1 MAGRVFS
8 IYRIVSAVGK
18 HIIAGYAL
26 TCGDISIRTE
36 EPFQFRAIVAA
47 IEVVEAGGFVV
58 EIAAVTEGILL
69 QDGTIGDN
77 AILIVNSQKRAPSVV
92 AIETQDSSVGVCD
105 ARYIALEILEVIIG
119 FSVFLKA

>member
-1 MAGRVFS
+1 MAIRADEAFQLGAVIAAVEVIKAGVS
-8 IYRIVSAVGK
+8 IVIV
-18 HIIAGYAL
+18 
-26 TCGDISIRTE
+26 
-36 EPFQFRAIVAA
+36 
-47 IEVVEAGGFVV
+47 
-58 EIAAVTEGILL
+58 AAVTEGILL

-119 FSVFLKA
+119 CAVFLKA